1 MEKIIDAKE
10 KNISIDD
17 IIAYMYL
24 YVPILLFLITWIKPI
39 FSYPV
44 VVWFSLCGLIIIFH
58 KRILV
63 DIKFTYN
70 CWILFLLLFAFFG
83 GVYSQDKEHWSHK
96 LATGQSIT
104 HYFRI

>member
-70 CWILFLLLFAFFG
+70 CWILSFCCLLFLV
-83 GVYSQDKEHWSHK
+83 VYI
-96 LATGQSIT
+96 LRTRSIGHT
-104 HYFRI
+104 SWRLVKA